1 MPLLTRFVLYAGT
14 WVAGLAGSMDA
25 ATVRGKIARN
35 AGYPISYMKVSLR
48 GTKVSFS
55 PIYTGSDGLFSPATT
70 KVAGFLLRPLLNPLL

>member
-1 MPLLTRFVLYAGT
+1 
-14 WVAGLAGSMDA
+14 MDA

-55 PIYTGSDGLFSPATT
+55 PIYTGSDGMYYFKNVAAGDYVLEIWNRKDRPSSYKIQVREPTT
-70 KVAGFLLRPLLNPLL
+70 EVPLIRIP